1 MNTSKSKLDMHA
13 YILEQCRSG
22 DWESVASIDI
32 EQLADLSHRAEL
44 AVFVGVAKIRSN
56 EKDTGRSVLRQAR
69 EWGASAKKI
78 ASVLLSS
85 VHNHIARANIAL
97 DDPVAA
103 VKHLVHSASF
113 SAEKA
118 QLSGFDASVHYLVS
132 EVRLGHLQDAF
143 GSLELQLK
151 EMTSQASV
159 SIAHLTTVETEIG
172 LLRHELSLAQRR
184 GQLEPRAIQNDAAV
198 EEKKEVINRQAMSQ
212 LGQDTW
218 VLERTQYKRNGFFV
232 EFGATDG
239 VLLSNTWLLE
249 NEFGW
254 QGICA
259 EPNPEF
265 FEQLRNNRSCVVS
278 DACIGESTGDLVEFV
293 FAGAYG
299 GQTKFSGVDQ
309 HYSKRRA
316 YIETGRVAKLSTVSL
331 HDLLKLYSAPKDIDY
346 ISIDVE
352 GGEFDVLKS
361 FPFSEW
367 NVRLLTIEHNF
378 SETRSKIRELL
389 TAQGYKCI
397 EAQWDDWYEKI
408 I

>member
-1 MNTSKSKLDMHA
+1 MNTMKSKLDLPA
-13 YILEQCRSG
+13 YILEQCSSG
-22 DWESVASIDI
+22 DWESVASIEI
-32 EQLADLSHRAEL
+32 EQLADLSSRDEL
-44 AVFVGVAKIRSN
+44 AIFVGVAKIRSN
-56 EKDTGRSVLRQAR
+56 EEDAGRSVLRRAR
-69 EWGASAKKI
+69 EWGASANKI
-78 ASVLLSS
+78 ARVLLSS

-97 DDPVAA
+97 EDPVAA
-103 VKHLVHSASF
+103 VKHLSHSASF
-113 SAEKA
+113 MEEKA
-118 QLSGFDASVHYLVS
+118 RLSGFDASVHYLVS

-143 GSLELQLK
+143 GTLERQLK

-184 GQLEPRAIQNDAAV
+184 GQLEPRGIQNDASG
-198 EEKKEVINRQAMSQ
+198 ETRKDVIYRQAMSQ
-212 LGQDTW
+212 LGQDSW

-249 NEFGW
+249 NEFSW

-265 FEQLRNNRSCVVS
+265 FEQLRQNRSCIVS

-299 GQTKFSGVDQ
+299 GQTKFSEIDQ

-316 YIETGRVAKLSTVSL
+316 YIDTGRVAQLSTISL
-331 HDLLKLYSAPKDIDY
+331 HDLLILHSAPKDIDY

-352 GGEFDVLKS
+352 GGEYDVLKS
-361 FPFSEW
+361 FPFCEW
-367 NVRLLTIEHNF
+367 NVKLLTIEHNF
-378 SETRSKIRELL
+378 SETRSKVRELL
-389 TAQGYKCI
+389 TAQGYKCT
-397 EAQWDDWYEKI
+397 EAQWDDWYEKTT
-408 I
+408 